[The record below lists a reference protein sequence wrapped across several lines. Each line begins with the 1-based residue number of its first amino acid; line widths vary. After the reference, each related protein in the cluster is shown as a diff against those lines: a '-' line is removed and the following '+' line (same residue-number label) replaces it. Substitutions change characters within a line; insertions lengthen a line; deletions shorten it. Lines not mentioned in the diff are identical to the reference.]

1 MSEKPIGKKEVIRM
15 LDVVEY
21 QKDAVISKTI
31 HDKETGS
38 VTVFAFDQEQG
49 LSEHTAPY
57 DAFVYVVDGTFEIKI
72 SDDDIFKVCNGEALI
87 MPAHKP
93 HALKALT
100 KSKMVLIMIRS

>member
-1 MSEKPIGKKEVIRM
+1 MSEEPREKKEVIRI
-15 LDVVEY
+15 LDVVDY

-72 SDDDIFKVCNGEALI
+72 SDDIFKVCNGEALI